1 MKNGPKMPTVNDPNE
16 ALRIDS
22 SCEAAIAMLAQLNL
36 QQSKIEKAE
45 ELFSRQ
51 AELARSEQ
59 ELVNEL
65 TYHIRKKSDTYVGY
79 IDLYRSIGWLGNPL
93 LYRSS

>member
-1 MKNGPKMPTVNDPNE
+1 MPTVNDPNE

-59 ELVNEL
+59 ELGLRTV
-65 TYHIRKKSDTYVGY
+65 TVQYG
-79 IDLYRSIGWLGNPL
+79 LYGTVVQVPVQ
-93 LYRSS
+93 YR

>member
-1 MKNGPKMPTVNDPNE
+1 MPTVNDPNE

-65 TYHIRKKSDTYVGY
+65 TYQFVGFFFCFALFWLASCFF
-79 IDLYRSIGWLGNPL
+79 LYS
-93 LYRSS
+93 